1 MHELALCQAL
11 MDQVDRVARDQSAA
25 RVVSIHLGIG
35 PLSGVEPGL
44 LSQAFP
50 IASAGSL
57 AADAEH
63 VITSLPVV
71 VHCQECGCQ
80 SEVQPTRLLCT
91 HCGAWQTTLVSG
103 DEMLLER
110 VEVICEK
117 NTPMQ
122 ARRVLHS

>member
-1 MHELALCQAL
+1 MHELAVCQAL
-11 MDQVDRVARDQSAA
+11 MDQVDSVARDESAA

-57 AADAEH
+57 AADAEL
-63 VITSLPVV
+63 VITALPVV
-71 VHCQECGCQ
+71 VHCQECGRQ
-80 SEVQPTRLLCT
+80 SEVQSTRLLCS

-110 VEVICEK
+110 VEVIRK
-117 NTPMQ
+117 NSTP
-122 ARRVLHS
+122 APAHSVLHS

>member
-1 MHELALCQAL
+1 MHELAVCQAL
-11 MDQVDRVARDQSAA
+11 MDQVDSVARDESAA
-25 RVVSIHLGIG
+25 RIISIHLGIG

-57 AADAEH
+57 AADAEL
-63 VITSLPVV
+63 VITALPVV
-71 VHCQECGCQ
+71 VHCRECDCQ
-80 SEVQPTRLLCT
+80 SEVQPTRLLCG

-110 VEVICEK
+110 VEVIRK
-117 NTPMQ
+117 NSTP
-122 ARRVLHS
+122 APAHSVLHS

>member
-1 MHELALCQAL
+1 MHELAVCQAL
-11 MDQVDRVARDQSAA
+11 MDQVENVAREQSAA
-25 RVVSIHLGIG
+25 RIVSIHLGIG

-57 AADAEH
+57 AADAEL

-71 VHCQECGCQ
+71 VHCSECDCQ
-80 SEVQPTRLLCT
+80 SEVQPTRLLCR

-103 DEMLLER
+103 DEMLLES
-110 VEVICEK
+110 VEVIRDS
-117 NTPMQ
+117 NIQAQ
-122 ARRVLHS
+122 ARGVLHS

>member
-1 MHELALCQAL
+1 MHELAVCQAL
-11 MDQVDRVARDQSAA
+11 MDQVDNVARDQSAA

-35 PLSGVEPGL
+35 PLSGVEAAL

-57 AADAEH
+57 AADAEL
-63 VITSLPVV
+63 VITPLPVV
-71 VHCQECGCQ
+71 VQCQECGCR

-110 VEVICEK
+110 IEVIRENNK
-117 NTPMQ
+117 PVQ
-122 ARRVLHS
+122 ARSVLHS

>member
-57 AADAEH
+57 AADAEL

>member
-1 MHELALCQAL
+1 MHELAVCQAL
-11 MDQVDRVARDQSAA
+11 MDQVDSVARDQSAA

-57 AADAEH
+57 AADAEL

-71 VHCQECGCQ
+71 VHCRECDCQ
-80 SEVQPTRLLCT
+80 SEVQPTRLLCS

-110 VEVICEK
+110 VEVIRE
-117 NTPMQ
+117 NSTPAQ
-122 ARRVLHS
+122 AHSVLHS